1 MLSYS
6 RRFVLFAIPAVLA
19 GCGFSP
25 AFAPGGAA
33 TRLQNSILLDEPK
46 GREGY
51 LFNRHFEDRLG
62 RGIPGR
68 YGLSYAIALSED
80 PIAIA
85 ENNVITRYNLLGSV
99 KFALRDMD
107 SKAVLVSGQV
117 DNFTSYSASGTT
129 VATQAAQRD
138 AEARLMVILA
148 DQIINKLTAEA
159 GKLPA

>member
-1 MLSYS
+1 MSSYS
-6 RRFVLFAIPAVLA
+6 RRFILCAMPAALA

-33 TRLQNSILLDEPK
+33 TRLQNNILLDEPQ

-62 RGIPGR
+62 RGVQGK
-68 YGLSYAIALSED
+68 YGLSYSITLDEDAIAITED
-80 PIAIA
+80 
-85 ENNVITRYNLLGSV
+85 NVITRFNLLGSV
-99 KFALRDMD
+99 KYALRDMQ

-138 AEARLMVILA
+138 AEARLMVVLA

-159 GKLPA
+159 AKLPA

>member
-1 MLSYS
+1 MLSFN
-6 RRFVLFAIPAVLA
+6 RRFVLLSLPAALA

-62 RGIPGR
+62 RGHAAR
-68 YGLSYAIALSED
+68 YGLSYSISLDED
-80 PIAIA
+80 AIAIA
-85 ENNVITRYNLLGSV
+85 EDNVITRFNLLGGV
-99 KFALRDMD
+99 KYALRDMQ

-117 DNFTSYSASGTT
+117 DSFTSYSASGTT

-148 DQIINKLTAEA
+148 DQVINRLTAEA